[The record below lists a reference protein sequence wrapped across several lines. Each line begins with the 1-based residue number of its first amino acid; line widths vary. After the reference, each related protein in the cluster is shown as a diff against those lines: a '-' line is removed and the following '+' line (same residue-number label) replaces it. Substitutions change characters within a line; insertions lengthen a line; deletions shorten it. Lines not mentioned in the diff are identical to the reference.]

1 MIQIALWLLV
11 GLLFT
16 WLLVNYL
23 SKVVAALR
31 EIIFPLIDSKPVDLQ
46 AKFGNWAVV
55 TGSTDGIGKAYAK
68 ELATRGINL
77 VLISRT
83 FEKLEKTKYE
93 ILEENPAIEV
103 KVIVADFSKGR
114 EIFEKLAEQLKD
126 IPVGILV
133 NNVGMMYD
141 YPMYVGEVPEDV
153 LWSMININIGATT
166 MMTRMV
172 IGEMQKRGK
181 GAIVNVASG
190 SELQPLPLM
199 TVYAASKVYVRS
211 FTEALRAEYS
221 RFGLTIQHLA
231 PFYVNTKMNAYSDR
245 LQITNVFVPDATTYA
260 KNAISTLG
268 KLDSS
273 TGYWSHGIQR
283 VLTLIAPEDI
293 RVKIGLF
300 LNKTF
305 RQDYFK
311 QKANN

>member
-1 MIQIALWLLV
+1 MV

-16 WLLVNYL
+16 WLLVNYA
-23 SKVVAALR
+23 SKAVGALR
-31 EIIFPLIDSKPVDLQ
+31 EILLPLIDSKPVDLRE
-46 AKFGNWAVV
+46 KFGSWAVV

-83 FEKLEKTKYE
+83 LEKLEKTRNE
-93 ILEENPAIEV
+93 ILVEYPTIEV

-114 EIFEKLAEQLKD
+114 EIFEKLPEQLKD

-141 YPMYVGEVPEDV
+141 YPMYVGEVPEDT
-153 LWSMININIGATT
+153 LWSMINVNIGATT
-166 MMTRMV
+166 LMTRMV

-245 LQITNVFVPDATTYA
+245 LQITNIFVPDATTYA
-260 KNAISTLG
+260 KNAINTLG

-283 VLTLIAPEDI
+283 VLTLIPPEDI
-293 RVKIGLF
+293 RIKIGLF
-300 LNKTF
+300 LNKSF

-311 QKANN
+311 QKTSN